1 MEVKKIKNSQ
11 KIKCDVHSCKYNDC
25 DCNECNLNEIKVSCD
40 SSCQNDKVHKESQ
53 TVCHSF
59 KKE

>member
-1 MEVKKIKNSQ
+1 MKNSQ

-40 SSCQNDKVHKESQ
+40 SGCQNDKVNKESQ